1 MHEYS
6 NIGRT
11 YVRYAC
17 SLAFTEFILKFLR
30 RNPSALFA
38 DLVIF
43 STCCF
48 QFRSFVIIT
57 PRCLACVTVARILSC
72 RV

>member
-11 YVRYAC
+11 LVRYAC
-17 SLAFTEFILKFLR
+17 SLAYTEFILKFLR

-38 DLVIF
+38 DFVIF

-48 QFRSFVIIT
+48 QFRLFVIVT
-57 PRCLACVTVARILSC
+57 PRYLAYVTVARTWSC